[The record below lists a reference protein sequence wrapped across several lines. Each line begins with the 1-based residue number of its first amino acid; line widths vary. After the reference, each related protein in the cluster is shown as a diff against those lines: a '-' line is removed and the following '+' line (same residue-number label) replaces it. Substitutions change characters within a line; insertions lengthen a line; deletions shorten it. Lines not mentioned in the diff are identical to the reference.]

1 MMYEEFAEVAV
12 HAALLVFYS
21 ALTVVLAAASALV
34 EYRSYAVVSSG
45 DVLLAGWM
53 AVIGLV
59 VLVFAYF
66 VLRDKAMVEYRH
78 LTG

>member
-1 MMYEEFAEVAV
+1 MREEFIELAL
-12 HAALLVFYS
+12 HTLLLVFYS
-21 ALTVVLAAASALV
+21 GLTVSLTAVSAVV
-34 EYRSYAVVSSG
+34 EYRSYMAGNAG

-53 AVIGLV
+53 AIIGLV

-66 VLRDKAMVEYRH
+66 VLRDKAMAEYRY

>member
-1 MMYEEFAEVAV
+1 MYEELIEVAV
-12 HAALLVFYS
+12 HSLLLVFYS
-21 ALTVVLAAASALV
+21 VLTVSLTAASALV
-34 EYRSYAVVSSG
+34 EYRSYTIVSSG

-59 VLVFAYF
+59 VLVFAYL
-66 VLRDKAMVEYRH
+66 VLSDKAMAEYRH